1 MTAYSSAC
9 ALGAIFGPTK
19 TPVTV
24 TVQSVTAVERL
35 ITIITAVFSISLYL
49 ADKGERTALYK
60 INKNVYIKTSKIII
74 I

>member
-1 MTAYSSAC
+1 M
-9 ALGAIFGPTK
+9 
-19 TPVTV
+19 TV